1 MQKGLIFN
9 IQRFSLHD
17 GPGIRT
23 TVFFKGCP
31 LRCAWCQ
38 NPEGFDMNSTL
49 FRSGTKCI
57 SCRSCEENCPEGALV
72 LKPSGIVIDRAKCKL
87 CFTCAEVCPVEA
99 IQVVGQEIT
108 VQDLLAEVLKDR
120 IIFEESGGGVTIS
133 GGEPLMQP
141 DFLIALLKALNNE
154 NVHTAIETSGC
165 APWDILESSV
175 VWTDLVYYDL
185 KLLDEEKSKTYLGA
199 SGSLIIDNL
208 RNLIKKGANVRV
220 RMPYIPSVNDDPD
233 NLKQVSNFLK
243 SLGVSE
249 LELIPYH
256 NLGIEKYSGLDLNS
270 YRFHIEVPASE
281 QLAVAKNILENNGL
295 TIISEV

>member
-1 MQKGLIFN
+1 
-9 IQRFSLHD
+9 
-17 GPGIRT
+17 
-23 TVFFKGCP
+23 
-31 LRCAWCQ
+31 
-38 NPEGFDMNSTL
+38 
-49 FRSGTKCI
+49 
-57 SCRSCEENCPEGALV
+57 
-72 LKPSGIVIDRAKCKL
+72 
-87 CFTCAEVCPVEA
+87 VEA

-108 VQDLLAEVLKDR
+108 VQELLAEVLKDR

-165 APWDILESSV
+165 APWEILETSV

-199 SGSLIIDNL
+199 SNTLIIDNL
-208 RNLIKKGANVRV
+208 RNLIIKGANVRV

-233 NLKQVSNFLK
+233 NLKQVSHFLK
-243 SLGVSE
+243 SLGVTE
-249 LELIPYH
+249 LELLPYH
-256 NLGIEKYSGLDLNS
+256 KLGTEKYSGLDLYS
-270 YRFHIEVPASE
+270 HRIHIEVPASK
-281 QLAVAKNILENNGL
+281 QLAVAKTILENNGL